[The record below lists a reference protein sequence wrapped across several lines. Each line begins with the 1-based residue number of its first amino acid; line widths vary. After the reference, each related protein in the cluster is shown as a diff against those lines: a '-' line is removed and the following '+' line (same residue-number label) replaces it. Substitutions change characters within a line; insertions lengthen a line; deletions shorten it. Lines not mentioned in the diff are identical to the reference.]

1 MRQVC
6 FYDHEF
12 FTVRRSIMVNSL
24 PLFTDELP
32 PFTGVLASMSVA
44 CHALRGSA
52 GFVADLAQQLKAS
65 ACF

>member
-24 PLFTDELP
+24 PLFTDELL
-32 PFTGVLASMSVA
+32 PFTEVLASMSVA
-44 CHALRGSA
+44 SHALRGSA
-52 GFVADLAQQLKAS
+52 DFVAELAQQLKPS